1 VEEKKVG
8 ILTKGNPVVPKQSGR
23 TIGKFLRWRIS
34 QEFLVGNKGI
44 RHILQPEHGNKA
56 KKNRKGIC
64 PIRPV
69 STQEK
74 FPRTENFPKI
84 SF

>member
-1 VEEKKVG
+1 VYNANFFKELAYLKVEEKKIG
-8 ILTKGNPVVPKQSGR
+8 ILTKGNPVVPIQRGR

-56 KKNRKGIC
+56 KKIVREYV
-64 PIRPV
+64 P
-69 STQEK
+69 
-74 FPRTENFPKI
+74 
-84 SF
+84 